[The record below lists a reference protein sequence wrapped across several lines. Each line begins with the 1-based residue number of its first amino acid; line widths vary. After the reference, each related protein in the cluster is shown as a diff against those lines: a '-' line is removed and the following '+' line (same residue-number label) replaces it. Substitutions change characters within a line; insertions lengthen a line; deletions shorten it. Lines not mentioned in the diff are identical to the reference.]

1 MVLLSYLQK
10 PNLHAKTTI
19 KSRQRRIHIKTREQ
33 HHVYV
38 VRRPHQ
44 AS

>member
-19 KSRQRRIHIKTREQ
+19 KSRQRRMTREQ

-38 VRRPHQ
+38 VRRP
-44 AS
+44 